1 GSRPAVLCRSPP
13 PRGGTPG
20 PPPGGSGGGGP
31 PPVVERIAELSPDP
45 PAQARERTAEARAAQ
60 EEMRERQVDAVVVR
74 RHHREIRPR
83 GGEGSGE
90 NELPALVLRPRA
102 GGRPAHDRAAC
113 AP

>member
-45 PAQARERTAEARAAQ
+45 AAQAREWTAEARAAQ
-60 EEMRERQVDAVVVR
+60 EEMRQRQVDAVVGR
-74 RHHREIRPR
+74 RHHREVRPR
-83 GGEGSGE
+83 GVEGAGED
-90 NELPALVLRPRA
+90 ELPALVVRLPA
-102 GGRPAHDRAAC
+102 GVAAAHRGAAGT
-113 AP
+113 